1 VTASARPKSPSWLP
15 APRRWPTWSAPKAAL
30 RWPRC
35 LAARLEEAKYDAKYP
50 NQFQVYSPYTYD
62 ATFLLVDAM
71 KRANSV
77 DPKVYTL
84 SCEVQL
90 QGRDFHDPV

>member
-1 VTASARPKSPSWLP
+1 
-15 APRRWPTWSAPKAAL
+15 
-30 RWPRC
+30 
-35 LAARLEEAKYDAKYP
+35 
-50 NQFQVYSPYTYD
+50 VYSPYTYD

-71 KRANSV
+71 KRANSW